1 MAKMIPHILFET
13 GSEGEKR
20 IFEALQTKLSNDYM
34 VFHSVRWIGSDRNRS
49 QGEADYLIFHPQ
61 KGLIIIEVK
70 AGIIEVDSNRT
81 WYQTNRNTLVK
92 KEIFDP
98 EKQADES
105 KFKFIS
111 LLKTYQIMVCH
122 AVWFPSIEFGNQPL
136 PPNYHK
142 DMLFDIK
149 TLDNPEININIA
161 FEYWLKQTNRKTNIN
176 QFEQKRIIEKIAPE
190 LYLIPSQKIEYDI
203 REQRFNKL
211 TSEQAKVL
219 EFLKFQN
226 TVVING
232 SAGTGK
238 TVLAIEKA
246 RQLAQDGKKVL
257 FLCFNNMLSDYLNSN
272 FGHYG
277 FKISTFDKLC
287 VDTVGFKD
295 TFQKTRLNFLDN
307 ILDENIFFEY
317 TDIIIDEGQD
327 FENDW
332 LEYIAEKIDDGCFY
346 VFYDQQQC
354 LYFEDVNKWIK
365 ESPCKITLFINC
377 RNTEAI
383 AKTAYGTLGIN
394 KKQPILSGI
403 EGEQP
408 ELISFENSND
418 FAIWMDNVV
427 SKYLMETKADKNS
440 VALITMNTL
449 ENSIIAETMKN
460 SKFSFSENKEKGFV
474 CISTARKFKGLE
486 ADLVIITDL
495 DWNRFNDE
503 VYRKLFYTTCSR
515 AKHNLYIN
523 SNKLI
528 DENIDFVLQKLQGDS
543 RRKRRGK
550 KRFLQLLNLKENENI
565 RYQ

>member
-1 MAKMIPHILFET
+1 MIPYTLFET

-20 IFEALQTKLSNDYM
+20 IFEALQTKLSNDYL

-61 KGLIIIEVK
+61 KGIMVIEVK

-111 LLKTYQIMVCH
+111 LLRNYQILVCH
-122 AVWFPSIEFGNQPL
+122 AVWFPSIEFANQSL

-149 TLDNPEININIA
+149 TLDYPEISINRA
-161 FEYWLKQTNRKTNIN
+161 FEYWENQTKRKTNIN
-176 QFEQKRIIEKIAPE
+176 SFEQRSIIEKIAPE
-190 LYLIPSQKIEYDI
+190 LYLVPSLKLEYDL
-203 REQRFNKL
+203 REQRFNQL

-219 EFLKFQN
+219 DFLKFQN
-226 TVVING
+226 IVVVNG

-246 RQLAQDGKKVL
+246 RQLSQDGRKVL
-257 FLCFNNMLSDYLNSN
+257 FLCYNKMLSEYLNSN
-272 FGHYG
+272 YGHYG
-277 FKISTFDKLC
+277 FKILTFDKLC
-287 VDTVGFKD
+287 TESIRFNG
-295 TFQKTRLNFLDN
+295 TYEKTRLDFLEYLLEDN
-307 ILDENIFFEY
+307 NLFEY
-317 TDIIIDEGQD
+317 TDIIVDEGQD

-332 LEYIAEKIDDGCFY
+332 LEYLAEKIPEDGCFY

-365 ESPCKITLFINC
+365 QAPCKITLFINC

-408 ELISFENSND
+408 ELISFEDAKD
-418 FAIWMDNVV
+418 FSSWMDKEVN
-427 SKYLMETKADKNS
+427 KYIIETKVDKNS
-440 VALITMNTL
+440 VALITMNTF
-449 ENSIIAETMKN
+449 ENSIIPEVIKF
-460 SKFSFSENKEKGFV
+460 SKLSFSERKEKGFI

-495 DWNRFNDE
+495 DWNKLNNE
-503 VYRKLFYTTCSR
+503 IYRKLFYTTCSR
-515 AKHNLYIN
+515 AKHNLFIN

-528 DENIDFVLQKLQGDS
+528 DENVDSILQNLQGEN

-550 KRFLQLLNLKENENI
+550 RRFLQLLNLKENESI
-565 RYQ
+565 RHQ